1 MLNKREKKKTEKWGR
16 SVYCEEEMREKKMRW
31 VRGDVCVW
39 WGRRKKKGGGGG
51 GVHGWWGKKKRK
63 WGVGFT
69 CIVGKKGEW
78 KRNKKKK
85 LEREKTKLVLFVC
98 SLCLV

>member
-1 MLNKREKKKTEKWGR
+1 MGEGGCVCVVGEKKKER
-16 SVYCEEEMREKKMRW
+16 
-31 VRGDVCVW
+31 RGW
-39 WGRRKKKGGGGG
+39 GGGYMGG
-51 GVHGWWGKKKRK
+51 GEKKKRK